1 MKKFLL
7 VVAIILTF
15 SSTAFAT
22 FSDMP
27 SNEFYSTAINDL
39 AKDKIINGYE
49 DNTFRPSANITRAEF
64 AKMMATA
71 LNLEEVSTQDFNDV
85 SANHW
90 AAKFINSV
98 YTKGL
103 VEGYEDGSFKPE
115 KNITYGEIATILV
128 RAMEKEQT
136 ALDTNLTW
144 PDNYFTT
151 AQNLG
156 LFEGWATN
164 DLLAGNNATRENTA
178 LMIWNMLNPKDTDDT
193 QTTTDKV
200 NTKLSYAGLVTR
212 LKTRAGIKYV
222 TVDNGEERTEYALPK
237 KSDVPEIG
245 SFIIFQLN
253 SNGEMK
259 LKDETYV
266 SDKSNNVLTV
276 TDIDDKIFVKFA
288 ETDKILDLELDKYTV
303 DGKELKISKY
313 NYFILEIEDGE
324 FTSFELTTGTDN
336 LKLKKNDLV
345 KFDKEYNLCYIF
357 RENV

>member
-1 MKKFLL
+1 MKKILL
-7 VVAIILTF
+7 MIAIILTF

-27 SNEFYSTAINDL
+27 SNQIYSTAINDL
-39 AKDKIINGYE
+39 ANDKIISGYE
-49 DNTFRPSANITRAEF
+49 DNTFRPSEKITRAEF
-64 AKMMATA
+64 SKLMATA
-71 LNLEEVSTQDFNDV
+71 LKLEDVSTNSFNDV
-85 SANHW
+85 SEDHW
-90 AAKFINSV
+90 AIKFINSIHA
-98 YTKGL
+98 KDL
-103 VEGYEDGSFKPE
+103 IEGYEDGSFKPE

-128 RAMEKEQT
+128 RAMEKDQV
-136 ALDTNLTW
+136 AKDTNLSW

-164 DLLAGNNATRENTA
+164 DLLANCDATRENTA
-178 LMIWNMLNPKDTDDT
+178 LMIWNMLNVSKAETEKP
-193 QTTTDKV
+193 TDKV
-200 NTKLSYAGLVTR
+200 NTKLSYAGFVTR

-222 TVDNGEERTEYALPK
+222 TIDNGDEKTEYALPK

-266 SDKSNNVLTV
+266 SDKTNNVLTV

-288 ETDKILDLELDKYTV
+288 ETNEILDLELDKYTV

-313 NYFILEIEDGE
+313 NYFVLEIEDGE

-345 KFDKEYNLCYIF
+345 KFDKKYNLCYIF

>member
-7 VVAIILTF
+7 VVAVILTF

-27 SNEFYSTAINDL
+27 SNEIYSTAINDL
-39 AKDKIINGYE
+39 ANNKIINGYE
-49 DNTFRPSANITRAEF
+49 DNTFRPSAKITRAEF
-64 AKMMATA
+64 TKMIATA
-71 LNLEEVSTQDFNDV
+71 LNLEETSTQDFNDV
-85 SANHW
+85 SSNYW

-98 YTKGL
+98 YAKGL

-164 DLLAGNNATRENTA
+164 DLLAESDATRENTA
-178 LMIWNMLNPKDTDDT
+178 LMIWNVLNPKDTTDT
-193 QTTTDKV
+193 QTPTDKV
-200 NTKLSYAGLVTR
+200 NTKLSYAGFVTR
-212 LKTRAGIKYV
+212 LRTRAGIKYV
-222 TVDNGEERTEYALPK
+222 TVDDGEEKTEYALPK
-237 KSDVPEIG
+237 KSDVPEVG
-245 SFIIFQLN
+245 SFIVFQLN
-253 SNGEMK
+253 SKGEMK

-266 SDKSNNVLTV
+266 SDKTNNVLTI

-357 RENV
+357 RETI